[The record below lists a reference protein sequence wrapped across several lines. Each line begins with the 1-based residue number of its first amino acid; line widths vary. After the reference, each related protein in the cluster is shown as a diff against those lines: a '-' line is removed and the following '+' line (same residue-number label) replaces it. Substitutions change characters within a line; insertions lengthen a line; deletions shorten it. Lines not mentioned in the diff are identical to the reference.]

1 MQSVSVFMYVRI
13 TEAVYLHA
21 CLPVCMYGWMWC
33 LLQNVTI
40 AFIAVV
46 YITQADDCAL
56 IAQFVQQ
63 SVAFVLDLVLKC
75 VAEKV

>member
-1 MQSVSVFMYVRI
+1 MLWLNV
-13 TEAVYLHA
+13 LD
-21 CLPVCMYGWMWC
+21 VC
-33 LLQNVTI
+33 VAATTTI
-40 AFIAVV
+40 AFVAVV

-63 SVAFVLDLVLKC
+63 SVVFVLSTRVLKC